1 VTGNFVSDHDHTF
14 GDLKS
19 FRAQFARLT
28 GDADF
33 AELKRRLQPICKP
46 TLRKQV
52 LEYSKF
58 TNRHALVQEFIPSA
72 DEQRLYNACCR
83 R

>member
-1 VTGNFVSDHDHTF
+1 
-14 GDLKS
+14 
-19 FRAQFARLT
+19 
-28 GDADF
+28 
-33 AELKRRLQPICKP
+33 
-46 TLRKQV
+46 LRKQV